1 MNITSNNV
9 IIFLLSAILV
19 IALVYPF
26 IQYRLHKVPNLVPI
40 TMKPEDIL
48 SDLDTRIERY
58 VSSTIQTKLMYN
70 IIRSSG
76 NQNKPNMSNTIII
89 KEDFLENTVAETTL
103 LITSS
108 FSVQYKML
116 ISSVI
121 PEDKIEDY
129 VVERVYLEIFNFSKD
144 YNFEVLGITNNLV
157 ERDSIKNK

>member
-1 MNITSNNV
+1 MNITSNTV

-19 IALVYPF
+19 IALIYPF
-26 IQYRLHKVPNLVPI
+26 IQYRLHKLPNLVPI

-103 LITSS
+103 LITCS

>member
-1 MNITSNNV
+1 MNITSNTV

-19 IALVYPF
+19 IALIYPF
-26 IQYRLHKVPNLVPI
+26 IQYRLHKLPNLVPI

-89 KEDFLENTVAETTL
+89 KEDFLENSET
-103 LITSS
+103 
-108 FSVQYKML
+108 
-116 ISSVI
+116 
-121 PEDKIEDY
+121 
-129 VVERVYLEIFNFSKD
+129 
-144 YNFEVLGITNNLV
+144 
-157 ERDSIKNK
+157 

>member
-1 MNITSNNV
+1 MHITSETL
-9 IIFLLSAILV
+9 IIFLLSVILV
-19 IALVYPF
+19 IALIYPF
-26 IQYRLHKVPNLVPI
+26 IQYRLHKTPNLVPI
-40 TMKPEDIL
+40 TMKPEEVL
-48 SDLDTRIERY
+48 NDLDDRIERY

-76 NQNKPNMSNTIII
+76 NQNKPNMSNTVII
-89 KEDFLENTVAETTL
+89 KEDFLENTVAETTF
-103 LITSS
+103 LIISS

-129 VVERVYLEIFNFSKD
+129 VVEKVYLEIFNFSKN

-157 ERDSIKNK
+157 ERERVPTK

>member
-1 MNITSNNV
+1 MNITSENL

-19 IALVYPF
+19 IALIYPF
-26 IQYRLHKVPNLVPI
+26 IQYHINKKPNLVSI
-40 TMKPEDIL
+40 TMKPEEVL
-48 SDLDTRIERY
+48 NDLDDRIERY

-76 NQNKPNMSNTIII
+76 NQNRPNMSNTIII

-103 LITSS
+103 LVTSS

-129 VVERVYLEIFNFSKD
+129 VVERVYLEIFNFSKN

-157 ERDSIKNK
+157 EKESTSNK

>member
-1 MNITSNNV
+1 MNITSNTV

-19 IALVYPF
+19 IALIYPF
-26 IQYRLHKVPNLVPI
+26 ILYRLHKVPNLVPI

-144 YNFEVLGITNNLV
+144 YNFEELGITNNLV
-157 ERDSIKNK
+157 IRDSIKNK

>member
-1 MNITSNNV
+1 MNITSNNL

-19 IALVYPF
+19 IALIYPF